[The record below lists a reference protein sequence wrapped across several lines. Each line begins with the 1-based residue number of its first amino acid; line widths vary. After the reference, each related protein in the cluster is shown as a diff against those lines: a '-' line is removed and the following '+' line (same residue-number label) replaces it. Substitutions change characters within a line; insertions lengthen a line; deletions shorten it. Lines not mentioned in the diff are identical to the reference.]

1 MDYIII
7 LRKASLEVEFDTLK
21 RSFENSLKEIKKY
34 LEAKINQ
41 GDKNEKKS

>member
-21 RSFENSLKEIKKY
+21 RSFENLIT
-34 LEAKINQ
+34 KINQ